1 MSTILDKSQVVG
13 EQKGA
18 YVRNMFARIAPRYDL
33 LNSLL
38 SLRIHH
44 YWREVAAKEA
54 KLQQGDSAL
63 DVCTGTADLA
73 IRLAKEVGTDGAV
86 VGVDFCLPMLQLGYT
101 KVRKSAHHRS
111 TTLVLGDALA
121 LPFAANRFRAVTVA
135 FGIRNVV
142 DIRKAFAEMWR
153 VLKPGGR
160 VVCLEFSHPRREPF
174 GSIYNLYF
182 HHLLPFIGGLLSHQ
196 DAYTYLPTSVRY
208 FPEREQLAQMMRE
221 VGFVEVTWRELT
233 SGIVCIHSGVKP

>member
-1 MSTILDKSQVVG
+1 MSTLLDESKVIG
-13 EQKGA
+13 EQKGD

-44 YWREVAAKEA
+44 RWRESAARETH
-54 KLQQGDSAL
+54 LRPGDMAL

-73 IRLAKEVGTDGAV
+73 IRLAELVGAGGRV
-86 VGVDFCLPMLQLGYT
+86 VGIDFCHPMLELGLS
-101 KVRKSAHHRS
+101 KVQKSAHSR
-111 TTLVLGDALA
+111 TITLALGDALA
-121 LPFAANRFRAVTVA
+121 LPFAPNTFHAVTVA

-160 VVCLEFSHPRREPF
+160 VVCLEFSHPRRQPF
-174 GSIYNLYF
+174 RSVYYFYF
-182 HHLLPFIGGLLSHQ
+182 HHLLPRIGGLLSHR
-196 DAYTYLPTSVRY
+196 DAYTYLPTSVQY
-208 FPEREQLAQMMRE
+208 FPEREQLAQIMRDAGFEE
-221 VGFVEVTWRELT
+221 VAWRELT
-233 SGIVCIHSGVKP
+233 FGIVCIHSGVKP